1 MNKLLKGITIA
12 LVIFIFW
19 IINKANKG
27 APNIFIEFSNSIYY
41 GDKIGHFFIYGIL
54 TLLANLV
61 FKNRSVFW
69 SKNVPLGTVLVSI
82 FVIVEELSQV
92 FFPRRSLDIIDLIAD
107 ALGILC
113 FTLSGN
119 FLFKKGFLNFKKSSK
134 TK

>member
-1 MNKLLKGITIA
+1 MNKVLKGITIA

-27 APNIFIEFSNSIYY
+27 APNVFIEFSNSIYY

-61 FKNRSVFW
+61 FKNRSVF
-69 SKNVPLGTVLVSI
+69 SSQNVPLGSVLVSV
-82 FVIVEELSQV
+82 FVLVEELSQIY
-92 FFPRRSLDIIDLIAD
+92 FPKRNLDIIDLIAD

-113 FTLSGN
+113 FTLIGN
-119 FLFKKGFLNFKKSSK
+119 FLFNKGYVKYKKAESR
-134 TK
+134 

>member
-12 LVIFIFW
+12 LVVFIFW

-61 FKNRSVFW
+61 FKNRAVFSW
-69 SKNVPLGTVLVSI
+69 KNVPLGTVLVSM
-82 FVIVEELSQV
+82 FVLVEELSQV
-92 FFPRRSLDIIDLIAD
+92 FFPRRSLDIRDLIAD
-107 ALGILC
+107 AFGILC
-113 FTLSGN
+113 FTLIGN
-119 FLFKKGFLNFKKSSK
+119 FLFNKGYFKYKK
-134 TK
+134 TKSN